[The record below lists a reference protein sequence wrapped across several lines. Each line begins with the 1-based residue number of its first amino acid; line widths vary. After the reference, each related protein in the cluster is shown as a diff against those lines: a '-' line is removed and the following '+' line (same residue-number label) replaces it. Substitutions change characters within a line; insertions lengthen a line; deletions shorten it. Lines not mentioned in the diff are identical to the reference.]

1 MPRHICLTNKN
12 KPVFVCTKSRFISLP
27 YSKIQAYTVESAG
40 PLSPEVELDLWFD
53 TMGRVHFAFDANTD
67 AAALCRTIASYAL

>member
-1 MPRHICLTNKN
+1 M
-12 KPVFVCTKSRFISLP
+12 
-27 YSKIQAYTVESAG
+27 QAYTVEIAG